1 MKRLTARQY
10 AESLSKVPAKL
21 RPKAAAQLLTLLR
34 RARAMRLLPRIKMHL
49 QWIEDASTKTT
60 RISIEAA
67 SEADAKVASSVI
79 KKSIPKS
86 ISDITIDSHHQ
97 AGFAL
102 RIGDRRIDA
111 TLRGQLQ
118 RLRTALLR

>member
-10 AESLSKVPAKL
+10 AEALAAVPAKA
-21 RPKAAAQLLTLLR
+21 RPKAAASLLSILR
-34 RARAMRLLPRIKMHL
+34 RARAMRLLPRIQMHL
-49 QWIEDASTKTT
+49 QRIEDAAAKTT
-60 RISIEAA
+60 RVYVEAA
-67 SEADAKVASSVI
+67 TDADAKAADAVI
-79 KKSIPKS
+79 KKSLTKT
-86 ISDITIDSHHQ
+86 ISEITIDSRHR

-118 RLRTALLR
+118 RLRTTLLR

>member
-10 AESLSKVPAKL
+10 AEALAMVPAKS
-21 RPKAAAQLLTLLR
+21 RSTAATQLLAILR
-34 RARAMRLLPRIKMHL
+34 RSRAMRLLPRIQMHL
-49 QWIEDASTKTT
+49 QRIEDAAAKLT
-60 RISIEAA
+60 RIHIEAA
-67 SEADAKVASSVI
+67 SDADAKAAGAVI

-86 ISDITIDSHHQ
+86 VSQITIDSRHR

-118 RLRTALLR
+118 RLRTTLLR